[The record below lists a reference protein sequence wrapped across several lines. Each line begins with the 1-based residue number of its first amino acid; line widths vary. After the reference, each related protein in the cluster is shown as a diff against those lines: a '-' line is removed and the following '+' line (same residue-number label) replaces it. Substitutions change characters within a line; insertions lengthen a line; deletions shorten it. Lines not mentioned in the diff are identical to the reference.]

1 MAEYTK
7 PLPLLT
13 GLSKTFYE
21 GCKENKLLYQHC
33 KDCGEVIFYPKIVC
47 PACMG
52 TNLDWKESAGKGKIF
67 SFTVAYDFAPPEFA
81 SSTPYA
87 LAVVNLDE
95 GFSMLTNIV
104 DCDLDKLQCDMPVE
118 VLFDPVTPEITLPK
132 FRPVTA

>member
-13 GLSKTFYE
+13 SLSKAFYE

-33 KDCGEVIFYPKIVC
+33 KDCEEVIFYPKIVC
-47 PACMG
+47 PNCMG
-52 TNLDWKESAGKGKIF
+52 TNLDWKESTGKGKIF
-67 SFTVAYDFAPPEFA
+67 TFTVAYDFAPPEFA

-87 LAVVNLDE
+87 LAVVNLEE

-104 DCDLDKLQCDMPVE
+104 DCDLNKIECDMPVE

-132 FRPVTA
+132 FRPVPE

>member
-13 GLSKTFYE
+13 SLSKTFYE

-104 DCDLDKLQCDMPVE
+104 DCDLEKLQCDMPVE

-132 FRPVTA
+132 FRPVPE

>member
-1 MAEYTK
+1 MQRLWRSDFLSQNRLSRLHGNK
-7 PLPLLT
+7 P
-13 GLSKTFYE
+13 GLE
-21 GCKENKLLYQHC
+21 GVRRKRE
-33 KDCGEVIFYPKIVC
+33 D
-47 PACMG
+47 
-52 TNLDWKESAGKGKIF
+52 F